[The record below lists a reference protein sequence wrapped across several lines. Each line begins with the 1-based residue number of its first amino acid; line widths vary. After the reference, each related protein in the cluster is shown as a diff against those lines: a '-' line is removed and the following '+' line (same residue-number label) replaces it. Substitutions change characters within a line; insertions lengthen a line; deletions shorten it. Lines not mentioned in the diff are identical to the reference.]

1 MADAMLSELKAL
13 DVPFFSI
20 SRSLVVADEAAKN
33 EQEHGHLSEA
43 GGSLD
48 AQGKQARLSV
58 DELSALRRRML
69 ELLQDLCKE

>member
-20 SRSLVVADEAAKN
+20 SRSLVVADEIAN
-33 EQEHGHLSEA
+33 NGQDLGHLSEA
-43 GGSLD
+43 DGSLD
-48 AQGKQARLSV
+48 APGKQGRLSV
-58 DELSALRRRML
+58 DELSAFRRRML